1 MNQPILIWGT
11 GAIGGVLAAYW
22 ARAGQ
27 PVRAVDI
34 VAEHVAAMREGGL
47 HIEGPVE
54 EFTQRLDAVTPDE
67 VTGTY
72 DRIVLAVKAHHTEA
86 ALEQLLPH
94 LAPGGFILSAQNGL
108 NERVIAARAGAE
120 RTMGCFVNFGADWL
134 EPGRVL
140 YGNRAAVA
148 VGELDGSTT
157 PRLQEMHALLRIV
170 EPEAVMTDNI
180 WGYLWGK
187 MGYGALLFATALT
200 HDSMSDS
207 LARTAHYPVFRAL
220 GQEVMALAAAQG
232 ITPVGFNGFDPAA
245 FAPGAPEAAMQA
257 SVAAMVAHNRKTAKT
272 HSGIWRDLA
281 VRKRKTEVDA
291 QIAPMVTIGR
301 DLGVPVPVLSR
312 LVDLIH
318 EIEDGR
324 REQSVGALDA
334 LVPACA

>member
-1 MNQPILIWGT
+1 MSDPILIWGT

-22 ARAGQ
+22 ARAGH

-34 VAEHVAAMREGGL
+34 VADHVTAMRSEGL
-47 HIEGPVE
+47 RIEGPVE
-54 EFTQRLDAVTPDE
+54 EFTQILDAVTPNE
-67 VTGTY
+67 LTGTY

-86 ALEQLLPH
+86 ALAQLLPH

-120 RTMGCFVNFGADWL
+120 RTIGCFVNFGADWL
-134 EPGRVL
+134 EPGRIL

-148 VGELDGSTT
+148 VGELDGSLT
-157 PRLQEMHALLRIV
+157 PRLSDMHALMQIV

-207 LARTAHYPVFRAL
+207 LAREAHFPVFRAL

-232 ITPVGFNGFDPAA
+232 IAPVGFNGFDPAA
-245 FAPGAPEAAMQA
+245 FASGGYEAAARA

-291 QIAPMVTIGR
+291 QIAPMVSIGR
-301 DLGVPVPVLSR
+301 ELGVAVPTLAR
-312 LVDLIH
+312 LVELIH
-318 EIEDGR
+318 DIESGR
-324 REQSVGALDA
+324 REQSVETLDL
-334 LVPACA
+334 LVPTCT